1 MWDMWLNIVWFALLV
16 IIVAGYLIMDGF
28 DLGVGILHPFVAK
41 NDFERR
47 ISVNSIGPVWD
58 GNKVWLVLGG
68 GVLFAAFPMVYASLF
83 SGLYIAMM
91 LVLLVLILR
100 TVAIEF
106 RSKRPS
112 LRWRTFWDWVFFASS
127 FGIALLLGVAFG
139 NILDGLPIDA
149 DGFVHATL
157 YDLITPYSL
166 LIGVTTVFMLATH
179 GAIYLSMKADGELLD
194 RVKRWVPRLM
204 AVFFV
209 LNTLLVAMTIYL
221 HEMVA
226 DRYLAQPWLAIL
238 PGAALAA
245 VLVAWLMVRRQRYF
259 IAFLLSAAMIAGL
272 LMSAAVGLYPNLLI
286 STINPAYNLT
296 IFNAASQANTLTVM
310 LIMALIGMP
319 FVLLYTA
326 GVYYIFRGRV
336 KLGPS
341 SY

>member
-1 MWDMWLNIVWFALLV
+1 MWLNIVWFVLFV
-16 IIVAGYLIMDGF
+16 IIIAGYLIMDGF
-28 DLGVGILHPFVAK
+28 DLGVGILHPFLAK
-41 NDFERR
+41 TDEERR
-47 ISVNSIGPVWD
+47 ISLNSIGPVWD
-58 GNKVWLVLGG
+58 GNEVWLVLGG
-68 GVLFAAFPMVYASLF
+68 GVLFAAFPIVYAALF

-112 LRWRTFWDWVFFASS
+112 MRWRSFWDWVFFASS

-149 DGFVHATL
+149 DGFVHANL
-157 YDLITPYSL
+157 YDLLTPYAL
-166 LIGVTTVFMLATH
+166 LVGVTTIFMLATH
-179 GAIYLSMKADGELLD
+179 GAIYLSMKADGALLE

-204 AVFFV
+204 VTFFV
-209 LNTLLVAMTIYL
+209 FNTLLVGATIYL

-226 DRYLAQPWLAIL
+226 DRYLAQPWLVIL
-238 PGAALAA
+238 PGAALASVIA
-245 VLVAWLMVRRQRYF
+245 AWLMVRREHYF
-259 IAFLLSAAMIAGL
+259 TAFILSSVMIAGL
-272 LMSAAVGLYPNLLI
+272 LMSAAVGLYPNLMI
-286 STINPAYNLT
+286 STIDPAYHLT
-296 IFNAASQANTLTVM
+296 IFNAASQPNTLTVM
-310 LIMALIGMP
+310 LVMALIGMP
-319 FVLLYTA
+319 FVLLYTT